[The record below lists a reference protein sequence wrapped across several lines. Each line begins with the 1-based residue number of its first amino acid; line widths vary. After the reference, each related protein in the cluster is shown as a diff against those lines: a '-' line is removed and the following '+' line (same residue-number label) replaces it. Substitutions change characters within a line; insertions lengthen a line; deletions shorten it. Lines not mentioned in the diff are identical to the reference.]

1 MTSPLS
7 LEGKVAIIT
16 GGARGQGAAAVRLF
30 VNLQARVVVTDVLG
44 EEGRSLAAEL
54 EPAVRFV
61 HHDVADE
68 EKWDEVVE
76 TTLKAF
82 GRIDALVNNAGIH
95 WSRPLLEESGDD
107 YMRLLS
113 VDLVGPL
120 LGIKSVAG
128 HMAATGGG
136 SIVNISS
143 VAALTGMAGL
153 SAYGSAK
160 WGLRGLSK
168 TAAVELGP
176 SGIRVNTVLPGSIAT
191 AMMHRDRDG
200 DDARF
205 NVLPL
210 RRHGE
215 PEEVAHLVAFLCSDL
230 ALYMTGA
237 EVTIDGGF
245 SALPGG
251 AAPPGGSPVTG
262 VR

>member
-16 GGARGQGAAAVRLF
+16 GGARGQGAAAARLF
-30 VNLQARVVVTDVLG
+30 VDLHARVVVTDVLD
-44 EEGRSLAAEL
+44 EEGRRLAAEL
-54 EPAVRFV
+54 GSEVRFV
-61 HHDVADE
+61 HHDVAHEDE
-68 EKWDEVVE
+68 WDEVVE
-76 TTLKAF
+76 AALSAF
-82 GRIDALVNNAGIH
+82 GRIDALVNNAAIH

-107 YMRLLS
+107 CIRLLS

-120 LGIKSVAG
+120 LGMKSVAG

-168 TAAVELGP
+168 TAALELGP
-176 SGIRVNTVLPGSIAT
+176 SGIRVNTVLPGPIAT
-191 AMMHRDRDG
+191 AMMHLDRDG
-200 DDARF
+200 DDSRF
-205 NVLPL
+205 RVLPL

-215 PEEVAHLVAFLCSDL
+215 PEEVANLVAFLCSDL
-230 ALYMTGA
+230 ALFVTGA
-237 EVTIDGGF
+237 ELTIDGGF

-251 AAPPGGSPVTG
+251 AAPPTAS
-262 VR
+262 R